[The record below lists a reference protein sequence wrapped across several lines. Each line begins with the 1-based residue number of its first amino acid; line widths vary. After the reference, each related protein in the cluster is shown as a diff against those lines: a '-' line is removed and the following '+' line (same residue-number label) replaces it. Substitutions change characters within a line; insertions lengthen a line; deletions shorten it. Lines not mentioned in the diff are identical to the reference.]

1 MQHIH
6 GERGEQSTQNK
17 LIMLLPMKKRRANDG
32 GRTSRA
38 VKNMR
43 WRTRHGTVNK
53 VKNTLT
59 KEIWLHLHSPIEI
72 IYVRK
77 F

>member
-17 LIMLLPMKKRRANDG
+17 LIMLLPMKKRRADDG

-43 WRTRHGTVNK
+43 WRKWHGAVNK

-72 IYVRK
+72 ISVHK

>member
-17 LIMLLPMKKRRANDG
+17 LIMLLPTKKRRADDK
-32 GRTSRA
+32 GRTGKV

-43 WRTRHGTVNK
+43 
-53 VKNTLT
+53 
-59 KEIWLHLHSPIEI
+59 
-72 IYVRK
+72 
-77 F
+77 

>member
-17 LIMLLPMKKRRANDG
+17 LILLLLMKKRRADDG
-32 GRTSRA
+32 GRTNRA

-43 WRTRHGTVNK
+43 WRTRHGTANK

-59 KEIWLHLHSPIEI
+59 KEI
-72 IYVRK
+72 
-77 F
+77 